1 MILERGNNLDCRDY
15 AASEVPYGTLG
26 TFTWLDPISTISGP
40 LETWKNHLLLIPQP
54 TESFQSGFVL
64 HTESSV
70 LRIDGGRFIAVPFST
85 LWEI

>member
-40 LETWKNHLLLIPQP
+40 LETWKNPNLPSKEKHWDSVPLPGPVARVDSPMSADIPLVLLRNRWK
-54 TESFQSGFVL
+54 S
-64 HTESSV
+64 
-70 LRIDGGRFIAVPFST
+70 
-85 LWEI
+85 